1 MVDNTIHYLL
11 GVSNFNIIILARSLW
26 GIYFIMIK
34 NIKYFSFL
42 AIVTIIFVSAGCVT
56 RTITVKTN
64 PRNALVY
71 IDNELAG
78 ESPVTIPF
86 TYYGTRKIMIEK
98 RDEDGRLTHERT
110 TAFEKIKAPV
120 YETFPLDFFSELLW
134 PRELIDDHVLNY
146 DLVKLEPPSR
156 KEQQEKVI
164 KNAEELRQRVNAP
177 DF

>member
-1 MVDNTIHYLL
+1 
-11 GVSNFNIIILARSLW
+11 
-26 GIYFIMIK
+26 MIK

-42 AIVTIIFVSAGCVT
+42 AIVAIIFVSAGCVT

-64 PRNALVY
+64 PSNALVY
-71 IDNELAG
+71 IDDKLEG

-110 TAFEKIKAPV
+110 TVFEKIKAPV
-120 YETFPLDFFSELLW
+120 YEIFPLDFFSEVLW
-134 PRELIDDHVLNY
+134 PLEIEDDHILNY
-146 DLVKLEPPSR
+146 DLVKLNPLPI
-156 KEQQEKVI
+156 KEQQEKLL

>member
-11 GVSNFNIIILARSLW
+11 GLSNFNKIILTRNLW
-26 GIYFIMIK
+26 DIYFIMIK

-42 AIVTIIFVSAGCVT
+42 AIVAIIFVSAGCVT

-64 PRNALVY
+64 PSNALVY
-71 IDNELAG
+71 IDDELEG

-110 TAFEKIKAPV
+110 TVFEKIKAPV
-120 YETFPLDFFSELLW
+120 YEVFPLDFFSERLW
-134 PRELIDDHVLNY
+134 PRELKDDHVLNY
-146 DLVKLEPPSR
+146 DLVKLDPLPI
-156 KEQQEKVI
+156 KERQEKI
-164 KNAEELRQRVNAP
+164 LKNAEELRQRVNAP

>member
-1 MVDNTIHYLL
+1 MALSI
-11 GVSNFNIIILARSLW
+11 
-26 GIYFIMIK
+26 
-34 NIKYFSFL
+34 SFL
-42 AIVTIIFVSAGCVT
+42 AIVAIIFVSAGCVT

-64 PRNALVY
+64 PSNALVY
-71 IDNELAG
+71 IDDSLAG

-120 YETFPLDFFSELLW
+120 YEIFPLDFFSEIFW
-134 PRELIDDHVLNY
+134 PREIKDEHVLNY
-146 DLVKLEPPSR
+146 DLVKLEPLSI
-156 KEQQEKVI
+156 KEQQENVI
-164 KNAEELRQRVNAP
+164 KNAEKLRQRVYAP

>member
-1 MVDNTIHYLL
+1 MVGNALHYLL
-11 GVSNFNIIILARSLW
+11 GLSNFNKIILTRNLW
-26 GIYFIMIK
+26 NVYFVMIK

-42 AIVTIIFVSAGCVT
+42 AIVVIIFVSAGCVT

-64 PRNALVY
+64 PSNALVY
-71 IDNELAG
+71 IDDELEG
-78 ESPVTIPF
+78 ESPVTVSF

-98 RDEDGRLTHERT
+98 RDADGRLTHERI

-120 YETFPLDFFSELLW
+120 YQIFPLDFFSEILW
-134 PRELIDDHVLNY
+134 PREIKDEHVLNY
-146 DLVKLEPPSR
+146 DLVKLELPPI
-156 KEQQEKVI
+156 KEQQEKLL

>member
-1 MVDNTIHYLL
+1 MVGNTLHYLL
-11 GVSNFNIIILARSLW
+11 GLSNFNIIILTRSLW
-26 GIYFIMIK
+26 DIYFIMIK

-42 AIVTIIFVSAGCVT
+42 VIVTIIFVSAGCVT

-64 PRNALVY
+64 PSNALVY

-98 RDEDGRLTHERT
+98 RDEDGRLTHERA

-120 YETFPLDFFSELLW
+120 YEVFPLDFFSELLW
-134 PRELIDDHVLNY
+134 PREIKDEHILNY
-146 DLVKLEPPSR
+146 DLVKLESLSR

-164 KNAEELRQRVNAP
+164 KNAEELRQRIYAP

>member
-1 MVDNTIHYLL
+1 MVGNALHYFL
-11 GVSNFNIIILARSLW
+11 GLSNFNKIILTRNLW
-26 GIYFIMIK
+26 DIYFIMIK

-64 PRNALVY
+64 PSNALVY
-71 IDNELAG
+71 IDNELEG

-98 RDEDGRLTHERT
+98 KDDDGKLTHERT

-120 YETFPLDFFSELLW
+120 YQVFPMDFFSELLW
-134 PRELIDDHVLNY
+134 PRKIKDEHILNY
-146 DLVKLEPPSR
+146 DLVKLEPLSM

>member
-1 MVDNTIHYLL
+1 
-11 GVSNFNIIILARSLW
+11 
-26 GIYFIMIK
+26 MIK

-42 AIVTIIFVSAGCVT
+42 AIVAIVFVSAGCLT

-64 PRNALVY
+64 PSNALVY
-71 IDNELAG
+71 IDGKLEG

-98 RDEDGRLTHERT
+98 RDADGRLTHERT

-120 YETFPLDFFSELLW
+120 YEIFPLDFFSEVLW
-134 PRELIDDHVLNY
+134 PRKIEDEHILNY
-146 DLVKLEPPSR
+146 DLVKLEPLPI
-156 KEQQEKVI
+156 KERQEKI
-164 KNAEELRQRVNAP
+164 LKNAEELRQRVNAP

>member
-1 MVDNTIHYLL
+1 MAGNALHYFL
-11 GVSNFNIIILARSLW
+11 GLPNANKIILTRNLW
-26 GIYFIMIK
+26 DIYFIMIK

-42 AIVTIIFVSAGCVT
+42 AIVAIIFVSAGCVT

-64 PRNALVY
+64 PSNALVY
-71 IDNELAG
+71 IDNELEG

-98 RDEDGRLTHERT
+98 RDGDGRLTHERM
-110 TAFEKIKAPV
+110 TAFEKIRAPV
-120 YETFPLDFFSELLW
+120 YEWFPLDFFSEMVW
-134 PRELIDDHVLNY
+134 PREIEDDHILSY
-146 DLVKLEPPSR
+146 DLVKLNPPPI
-156 KEQQEKVI
+156 KEQQEKLL

>member
-1 MVDNTIHYLL
+1 MVDNTLHYLL
-11 GVSNFNIIILARSLW
+11 GLSNFNKIILTRNLW
-26 GIYFIMIK
+26 DIYFIMIK

-42 AIVTIIFVSAGCVT
+42 AIVAIIFVSAGCVT

-64 PRNALVY
+64 PSNALVY
-71 IDNELAG
+71 IDDELAG

-110 TAFEKIKAPV
+110 TVFEKIKAPV
-120 YETFPLDFFSELLW
+120 YEIFPLDFFSEVLW

-146 DLVKLEPPSR
+146 DLVKLDLLSI
-156 KEQQEKVI
+156 KERQKNVM

>member
-1 MVDNTIHYLL
+1 
-11 GVSNFNIIILARSLW
+11 
-26 GIYFIMIK
+26 MIK

-42 AIVTIIFVSAGCVT
+42 AIVAIIFVSAGCVT

-64 PRNALVY
+64 PSNALVY
-71 IDNELAG
+71 IDNELEG

-98 RDEDGRLTHERT
+98 RDGEGRLTHERMT
-110 TAFEKIKAPV
+110 TYEKIKAPL
-120 YETFPLDFFSELLW
+120 YNKFPLDFFSEILL
-134 PRELIDDHVLNY
+134 PIELEDDHVLSY
-146 DLVKLEPPSR
+146 DLVKLNPPPI
-156 KEQQEKVI
+156 KERQEKLL